1 MEIKKPKIGL
11 VFFAA
16 RWFEE
21 VVLGGGESAKAFT
34 KFLNED
40 TSKIRDL
47 LSKENDVVDLPL
59 VSSMAKAWQASE
71 KILGENLD
79 AVVFCSAVWTEDE
92 YLLAFKDVM
101 KIKPTIIWGYTPYK
115 SPPAKSSIMDL
126 FKNSGIVGTVEGFN
140 VVVKMGAKPFYVFGS
155 CHDGEPVKKINKI
168 AKSAKVFK
176 DLKKTKLGILPYRNF
191 QMIVTY
197 VDEFRLY
204 SQIGPVVEYIS
215 CLQLK
220 NASEAI
226 DEKTVDGYV
235 RDIKSRFKIK
245 PEITDGN
252 LVKAAR
258 AALGFEKIIF
268 DNKLDGI
275 ALSDLI
281 PELHEVMGLRPCL
294 YPQKLAESGII
305 VANEGDLGGAAAML
319 MLRKLT
325 DNPVMFTEIFN
336 VDYEK
341 NTIGT
346 GHAGPSNYL
355 LAQSDDRVTITP
367 DYELM
372 DATSDISGVWME
384 FIGKPGRVTILNF
397 ICTLDNF
404 QMTILNGE
412 SLGGE
417 VRFDG
422 YPHYA
427 IKIEPDLQDFLSS
440 CSANGTSHHWAV
452 VNGDVKE
459 ELSYLADMLGVKK
472 VLL

>member
-21 VVLGGGESAKAFT
+21 VVLGGGESAKAFS

-47 LSKENDVVDLPL
+47 LLKENDVLDFPV
-59 VSSMAKAWQASE
+59 VTSMGKAWDTSE

-79 AVVFCSAVWTEDE
+79 AVVFCSIVWTEDE

-101 KIKPTIIWGYTPYK
+101 KIKPTIIWGVTPYK
-115 SPPAKSSIMDL
+115 NSPKLSNIMTL

-140 VVVKMGAKPFYVFGS
+140 VTVKMGVKPFYVFGS
-155 CHDGEPVKKINKI
+155 YYDDEPVKKINKI
-168 AKSAKVFK
+168 AKSAKVYK
-176 DLKKTKLGILPYRNF
+176 DLKRAKLGILPYRNF

-215 CLQLK
+215 CLQLR
-220 NASEAI
+220 NASESIAQKSVN
-226 DEKTVDGYV
+226 DYV
-235 RDIKSRFKIK
+235 SEIKSKFKIK

-252 LVKAAR
+252 LEKAAR

-294 YPQKLAESGII
+294 YPEKLAKSDI
-305 VANEGDLGGAAAML
+305 VVGNEGDLGGTTAML
-319 MLRKLT
+319 MMRKLT
-325 DNPVMFTEIFN
+325 GNPVMFTEIFN
-336 VDYEK
+336 LDYEK
-341 NTIGT
+341 NTIGA

-355 LAQSDDRVTITP
+355 TAQGDEKVTITP

-384 FIGKPGRVTILNF
+384 FIGKPGKVTVLNF
-397 ICTLDNF
+397 ICTIDNF
-404 QMTILNGE
+404 QMTILNGN

-417 VRFDG
+417 LRFDG

-427 IKIEPDLQDFLSS
+427 IELEPRLQDFLNS
-440 CSANGTSHHWAV
+440 CSSNGTSHHWAV
-452 VNGDVKE
+452 VNGDIKE